1 MKKTLTILTILTVV
15 TLMTSIAGAQSI
27 NNPVTVPDA
36 GSTYSL
42 MTLALGGLTVL
53 RRFFR

>member
-15 TLMTSIAGAQSI
+15 ALMTSIAGAQSI